1 MSTQD
6 ESSGGQLDLSARE
19 TYDAF
24 ASAYDVFNQA
34 YQYESWTGKLL
45 GEAEKAGLKGDRLL
59 DVGCG
64 TGLSFVALLDRGWKV
79 TACDISSGMIEIAR
93 RRVGD
98 RAELLIADMR
108 TLPALGEFDLVWA
121 VNDAA
126 NYVLS
131 DEELLAALTS
141 MVRNLAPDGV
151 VLFDLNTLFTFK
163 TFFCETHEREV
174 DGQHFVWRG
183 EMDVDEI
190 GPGSIAEA
198 HFQAEGQAIDH
209 VHRQRHFPE
218 SDVLAA
224 LEAAGLE
231 PRAVLGELDGVLSP
245 GLDETV
251 HTKAV
256 YVAAAKPS

>member
-1 MSTQD
+1 MSARD
-6 ESSGGQLDLSARE
+6 ESSDRELDLSARAA
-19 TYDAF
+19 YDAF

-45 GEAEKAGLKGDRLL
+45 AEAQSAGLEGNRLL

-64 TGLSFVALLDRGWKV
+64 TGLSFVALLDRGFEV
-79 TACDISSGMIEIAR
+79 TACDISPGMLEIAR

-98 RAELLIADMR
+98 RAELLVGDMR
-108 TLPALGEFDLVWA
+108 RLPELGEFDLVWA

-131 DEELLAALTS
+131 DEELRASLAS
-141 MVRNLAPDGV
+141 MVGNLAPQGV

-163 TFFCETHEREV
+163 TFFCETQERV
-174 DGQHFVWRG
+174 VNGQRFVWRG
-183 EMDVDEI
+183 EMEIDEI
-190 GPGSIAEA
+190 GPGVIAAA
-198 HFQAEGQAIDH
+198 HFEAEGQAIDH

-218 SDVLAA
+218 ADVLAA
-224 LEAAGLE
+224 IEAAGLR
-231 PRAVLGELDGVLSP
+231 PRAVLGELEGWLTP
-245 GLDETV
+245 GLDESV

-256 YVAAAKPS
+256 YVATR

>member
-1 MSTQD
+1 MSAED
-6 ESSGGQLDLSARE
+6 IDLSAR
-19 TYDAF
+19 TAYDAF
-24 ASAYDVFNQA
+24 APAYDVFNRA

-45 GEAEKAGLKGDRLL
+45 GEAEKAGLAGDRLL

-79 TACDISSGMIEIAR
+79 TACDISAGMLEIAR
-93 RRVGD
+93 GRAGD
-98 RAELLIADMR
+98 RAELLVADMR
-108 TLPALGEFDLVWA
+108 ELPELGEFDLVWA

-131 DEELLAALTS
+131 GEELRAALAS
-141 MVRNLAPDGV
+141 MVRNLGPDGV
-151 VLFDLNTLFTFK
+151 LLFDLNTLHTFK

-174 DGQHFVWRG
+174 DGQQFVWRG
-183 EMDVDEI
+183 KEEPEAVS
-190 GPGSIAEA
+190 PGTVCEA
-198 HFQAEGQAIDH
+198 HFEAVGREIDH

-218 SDVLAA
+218 SEVLAA
-224 LEAAGLE
+224 LEDTGLH
-231 PRAVLGELDGVLSP
+231 PHAVLGELDGVLSP

-256 YVAAAKPS
+256 YVATRSTS

>member
-6 ESSGGQLDLSARE
+6 DSEDRELDLSAR
-19 TYDAF
+19 TAYDTM

-45 GEAEKAGLKGDRLL
+45 AEAQGAGLEGNRLL

-64 TGLSFVALLDRGWKV
+64 TGLSFVALLDRGFEV
-79 TACDISSGMIEIAR
+79 TACDISPGMLEVAR
-93 RRVGD
+93 KRAGD
-98 RAELLIADMR
+98 RAELLVADMR
-108 TLPALGEFDLVWA
+108 ALPELGEFDLVWA

-131 DEELLAALTS
+131 DEELRAALRS
-141 MVRNLAPDGV
+141 MARNLAPGGV
-151 VLFDLNTLFTFK
+151 VLFDLNTLLTFE

-174 DGQHFVWRG
+174 DGQRFVWRG
-183 EMDVDEI
+183 EMDASEI
-190 GPGSIAEA
+190 GPGVTADA
-198 HFQAEGQAIDH
+198 HFEAVGQSIDH

-218 SDVLAA
+218 ADVLAA
-224 LEAAGLE
+224 LADAGLRS
-231 PRAVLGELDGVLSP
+231 RAVLGELEGVLTP
-245 GLDETV
+245 GLDEAV

-256 YVAAAKPS
+256 YIATR